1 MVRRISKDKTKN
13 MRHTFE
19 HRRQKPIPLSAF
31 LIRQAQYLLSAFL
44 LLAFGLGIGV
54 IGYHEFESMSWLDS
68 FLNAAMI
75 LGGMGPVDVLHTQ
88 AGKLF
93 ASMYALFSGL
103 MFLVAAGLFFS
114 PLVHRLLHKFHF
126 EADGN
131 GNDT

>member
-1 MVRRISKDKTKN
+1 
-13 MRHTFE
+13 MRHVFE
-19 HRRQKPIPLSAF
+19 HRKQKPIPLRAF
-31 LIRQAQYLLSAFL
+31 LIRQARYLLSAFL
-44 LLAFGLGIGV
+44 LLTIGLGIGV

-93 ASMYALFSGL
+93 AGIYALFSGL

-126 EADGN
+126 DADDDKSDN
-131 GNDT
+131 

>member
-1 MVRRISKDKTKN
+1 

-19 HRRQKPIPLSAF
+19 HRCQKPIPLKTF
-31 LIRQAQYLLSAFL
+31 LVRQAQYLLSAFL
-44 LLAFGLGIGV
+44 LLAIGLGIGV

-93 ASMYALFSGL
+93 AGLYALFSGL

-114 PLVHRLLHKFHF
+114 PMVHRLLHKFHF
-126 EADGN
+126 DAEQDKN
-131 GNDT
+131 EN

>member
-1 MVRRISKDKTKN
+1 
-13 MRHTFE
+13 MRSIFE
-19 HRRQKPIPLSAF
+19 HRQQKPIPLKAF
-31 LIRQAQYLLSAFL
+31 LIRQGRYLLSASL

-54 IGYHEFESMSWLDS
+54 IGYHELETMSWIDS

-75 LGGMGPVDVLHTQ
+75 LGGMGPVDILHTQ

-93 ASMYALFSGL
+93 AGVYALFSGL

-126 EADGN
+126 EAEDEQ
-131 GNDT
+131 NDN

>member
-1 MVRRISKDKTKN
+1 M
-13 MRHTFE
+13 
-19 HRRQKPIPLSAF
+19 L
-31 LIRQAQYLLSAFL
+31 
-44 LLAFGLGIGV
+44 
-54 IGYHEFESMSWLDS
+54 GYHEFESMSWLDS

-93 ASMYALFSGL
+93 AGLYALFSGL

-126 EADGN
+126 EADGEA
-131 GNDT
+131 NDN

>member
-1 MVRRISKDKTKN
+1 
-13 MRHTFE
+13 MRHIFE
-19 HRRQKPIPLSAF
+19 HRQQKPIPFRAF
-31 LIRQAQYLLSAFL
+31 LIRQGQYLLSAFL

-54 IGYHEFESMSWLDS
+54 VGYHELESMSWIDS

-75 LGGMGPVDVLHTQ
+75 LGGMGPVDTLHTQ

-93 ASMYALFSGL
+93 AGIYALFSGL

-126 EADGN
+126 EAEDEKNDG
-131 GNDT
+131 

>member
-1 MVRRISKDKTKN
+1 

-19 HRRQKPIPLSAF
+19 NRQQKPIPLSAF
-31 LIRQAQYLLSAFL
+31 IIRQGQYLFSAFL
-44 LLAFGLGIGV
+44 LLAIGLGIGV
-54 IGYHEFESMSWLDS
+54 IGYHEFESMSWLDA

-88 AGKLF
+88 AGKIF
-93 ASMYALFSGL
+93 AGSYALFSGL

-126 EADGN
+126 DADN
-131 GNDT
+131 EKNDN

>member
-1 MVRRISKDKTKN
+1 
-13 MRHTFE
+13 MRHPFE
-19 HRRQKPIPLSAF
+19 HRQQKPIPFSTF
-31 LIRQAQYLLSAFL
+31 LVRQAQYLFSAFL
-44 LLAFGLGIGV
+44 LLAIGLGIGM

-93 ASMYALFSGL
+93 AGLYALFSGL

-126 EADGN
+126 ESE
-131 GNDT
+131 DTHSE